1 MSHTNHVW
9 AAKLELSNINFTELS
24 GSLLSVC
31 VKLRSHQEAS
41 YNYTFHKFVQGKIKL
56 KKKDNGM
63 MQAF

>member
-9 AAKLELSNINFTELS
+9 AAKLELSNINLLS
-24 GSLLSVC
+24 SPGSLLSVC
-31 VKLRSHQEAS
+31 VELRSHQEAF
-41 YNYTFHKFVQGKIKL
+41 YNFTFHKFVQGKIKL